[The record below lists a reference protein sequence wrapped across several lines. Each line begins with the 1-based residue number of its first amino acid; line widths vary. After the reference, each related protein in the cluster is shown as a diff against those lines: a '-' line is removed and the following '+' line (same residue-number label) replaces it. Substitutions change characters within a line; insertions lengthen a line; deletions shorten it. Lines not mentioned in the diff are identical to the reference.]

1 MSFYTNILDKVCVF
15 FYLTYL
21 LKYVIIYIA
30 KEVITMTY
38 VIIGVGFKE
47 IFTSENRYNA
57 KEKALSI
64 AKENKLSS
72 YIAFDERLTV
82 IDERKVEL

>member
-1 MSFYTNILDKVCVF
+1 
-15 FYLTYL
+15 
-21 LKYVIIYIA
+21 
-30 KEVITMTY
+30 MTY

-47 IFTSENRYNA
+47 IFTAENRYKA